1 MSKKRSHHEIVDAA
15 LNLDGDPEKI
25 RKFYDDWAD
34 HYDQD
39 VTGFS
44 YVGPRVAAGL
54 VEKHVGLLQAAKP
67 LDLKVLDAGCGTGL
81 AGKEMHDLGYRQV
94 HGFDLS
100 SEMAGHASES
110 GHYVSAIG
118 DVDIMKAEQYFE
130 GASFDIVLCVGVF
143 TLGHVPPEA
152 LSVLVRLVRPGGLLV
167 VSTRTEYYQETD
179 YAKIAENL
187 ITEGK
192 MRQVEGIES
201 AHYLDGSTS
210 HFFAYQIAS

>member
-39 VTGFS
+39 VEGFS

-54 VEKHVGLLQAAKP
+54 VEKHVGLLEVTNPA
-67 LDLKVLDAGCGTGL
+67 DLKVLDAGCGTGL
-81 AGKEMHDLGYRQV
+81 AGKELHDLGYRQIQ
-94 HGFDLS
+94 GFDLS
-100 SEMAGHASES
+100 SEMVVHAAQS
-110 GHYVSAIG
+110 GHYVGAIG
-118 DVDIMKAEQYFE
+118 DVDIMKAEDFFE
-130 GASFDIVLCVGVF
+130 QASFNIVLCVGVF

-152 LSVLVRLVRPGGLLV
+152 LNVLVRLTRPGGLLV

-179 YAKIAENL
+179 YAKVADKL
-187 ITEGK
+187 IQDGK

-210 HFFAYQIAS
+210 HFFAYQVAG